1 MITTLENLPQAVTE
15 NKFTELAKWIIKY
28 QYFRMKVALKYAPS
42 GYKDSTLIAYVSVAQ
57 RYFNQGI
64 KLPYYDYFYAE
75 LDKQTAKCL
84 QPLTPSEYDRK
95 REVKRKTQSYKKD
108 VQPPIAKLDIVNK
121 PICAKI
127 KYGIQFDDTVLLF
140 DKEDFA
146 RYFNK
151 GIEHAGGEAG
161 KIVTVELGEV

>member
-28 QYFRMKVALKYAPS
+28 QYFRMKVALKYAPA
-42 GYKDSTLIAYVSVAQ
+42 GYKESTLITYVSVAQ

-64 KLPYYDYFYAE
+64 KLPYYDCFYTE

-84 QPLTPSEYDRK
+84 QPLTPSENDRK
-95 REVKRKTQSYKKD
+95 KVYNRKEKSYLKA
-108 VQPPIAKLDIVNK
+108 VQPPIAKLDIVNQ
-121 PICAKI
+121 PVCANI

-161 KIVTVELGEV
+161 KVVTVELGEV

>member
-1 MITTLENLPQAVTE
+1 MANNLQNLPQMVTE
-15 NKFTELAKWIIKY
+15 NKFKILAKWVI
-28 QYFRMKVALKYAPS
+28 QYSKFRASSALQYAPA
-42 GYKDSTLIAYVSVAQ
+42 GYKDISLIQYRTKAE
-57 RYFNQGI
+57 RYLNQGI
-64 KLPYYDYFYAE
+64 IEAKYHNFYKA
-75 LDKQTAKCL
+75 LDEISKKY
-84 QPLTPSEYDRK
+84 QPLTPSESDRK
-95 REVKRKTQSYKKD
+95 KIYNRKDKSYLKA